1 MIIDF
6 KDLLLQHYRDTEF
19 DIPMV
24 AEVIE
29 NGAAEINRV
38 VETMLITNEAVRAAV
53 DAGLDP
59 MLFRILNRGEYKH
72 GGLLFFTGSDED
84 YEYRLAGAISQTAYE
99 GSYRE
104 GLMKLTEADP
114 HPAVDVLRKREGMNH
129 WQIFVDGKWVENG
142 PPVGFLEQ
150 MNEEMAP

>member
-72 GGLLFFTGSDED
+72 GGLMFFTATDEN